1 MAQMIGVLYYGRS
14 CQHSQQLL
22 RKLSQQGISQKL
34 KFVPVD
40 QRERRGEQTLA
51 ILDNGSRVLIPPA
64 VTAVPALLDIRDK
77 NVYQGPDVVKRLAAE
92 AERLT
97 RAATGAEREPLAFS
111 EISGTSDSGTAFT
124 FISDDPKALLAQ
136 GTGGT
141 QTESFFAGVDETIR
155 IGISEENENEHQGKI
170 TDSDYEALLARRAA
184 DLPQQNQQPPPSAQ
198 LPPPQKV

>member
-14 CQHSQQLL
+14 CAHSQALL
-22 RKLSQQGISQKL
+22 RKLSQQGISEKL
-34 KFVPVD
+34 RFVPVD

-77 NVYQGPDVVKRLAAE
+77 NVYSGPDVLQRLAAE
-92 AERLT
+92 AERLK
-97 RAATGAEREPLAFS
+97 RAATGVEREPLAFS
-111 EISGTSDSGTAFT
+111 EISGSSDSGTAFT
-124 FISDDPKALLAQ
+124 FISDDPEALLAQ
-136 GTGGT
+136 GSGGT
-141 QTESFFAGVDETIR
+141 QRESFFAGVDDNVR
-155 IGISEENENEHQGKI
+155 IGIAEEGSGGADGKV

-184 DLPQQNQQPPPSAQ
+184 DVPQQGQRPPPGGE